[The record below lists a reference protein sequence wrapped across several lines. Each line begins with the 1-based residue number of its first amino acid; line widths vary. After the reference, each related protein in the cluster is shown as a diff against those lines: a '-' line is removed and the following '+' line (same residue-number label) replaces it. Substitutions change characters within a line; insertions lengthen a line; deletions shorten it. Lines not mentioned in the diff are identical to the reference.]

1 MTSLLK
7 NIYSPQDLQGLNHK
21 ELTTLAAEIRE
32 TIVNTVAV
40 TGGHLAPNLGVVELT
55 IALHRVFNSSL
66 DRIIWDVGHQCYV
79 HKLLTGRQGQFDTLR
94 QYGGISGFP
103 KPEESIHDAF
113 GAGHSSTSIS
123 AALGMTLA
131 RDLKGDGYSVVAVI
145 GDGSMT
151 GGMAFEAL
159 NHAGHLKKDLIVVL
173 NDNEMS
179 IAPNV
184 GALSGYLSRLRTDPK
199 YSRSK
204 DEISE
209 LLQKLPHGKK
219 LLKVVDRLKDS
230 LKYLVVPGMFFEELG
245 FTYLGPV
252 DGHDIKAVTTMLKQA
267 KACGGPVL
275 VHVLTQKGRGYEP
288 AEKNPGK
295 FHGVG
300 PFEVS
305 TGSIKKSAGAPSYTD
320 IFGQTLVKLAREDH
334 SVISITAA
342 MPAGTGLNPFAREF
356 PERYFDVGI
365 AEQHAITMAA
375 GLAASGF
382 KPVTAIYSTFM
393 QRAYDQVLHDVCLQ
407 NLPVT
412 FAMDR
417 AGLVGEDGP
426 THHGVFD
433 ISMLRNIPKLVIM
446 SPKDENE
453 LQHMINTAV
462 HHNGPVAVR
471 YPRGAGEGVTLDERL
486 EKLPIGKGEVLR
498 EGNDVVLLALGNM
511 VPEALRAAEILTS
524 RGVQAT
530 VINPRFV
537 KPLDQELII
546 KYGSKVKNIVTIE
559 EHVLMGGFG
568 SAVME
573 LFEQVGMY
581 DVSIKCVGIP
591 DRFVEHGKQ
600 KILRAN
606 YGLTVEGIIE
616 AVMTQRRTTRPKVTG
631 FFKAVAGK
639 KLK

>member
-7 NIYSPQDLQGLNHK
+7 KIYSPQDLQSLSHK

-55 IALHRVFNSSL
+55 IALHKVFNSSV
-66 DRIIWDVGHQCYV
+66 DRIIWDVGHQSYV
-79 HKLLTGRQGQFDTLR
+79 HKLLTGRHGQFDTLR
-94 QYGGISGFP
+94 QFGGISGFP

-123 AALGMTLA
+123 AALGMALA
-131 RDLKGDGYSVVAVI
+131 RDLKGDKYSVVAVI

-159 NHAGHLKKDLIVVL
+159 NHAGHLQKDLIVIL

-252 DGHDIKAVTTMLKQA
+252 DGHDIKGVSTMLQQA

-275 VHVLTQKGRGYEP
+275 VHLLTQKGRGYGP
-288 AEKNPGK
+288 AEKNPDR

-305 TGSIKKSAGAPSYTD
+305 TGTLKKSAGAPSYTE
-320 IFGQTLVKLAREDH
+320 IFGQTLVKLAKDDQT
-334 SVISITAA
+334 IIGITAA
-342 MPAGTGLNPFAREF
+342 MPAGTGLNPFAKEF

-375 GLAASGF
+375 GMAASGY

-412 FAMDR
+412 IAMDR
-417 AGLVGEDGP
+417 AGLVGDDGP

-433 ISMLRNIPKLVIM
+433 ISMLRNIPNLVIM
-446 SPKDENE
+446 TPKDENE
-453 LQHMINTAV
+453 LQHMLNTAV
-462 HHNGPVAVR
+462 HHGGPAAVR
-471 YPRGAGEGVTLDERL
+471 YPRGAGEGVSLDEKL
-486 EKLPIGKGEVLR
+486 EKLPIGKAELLR
-498 EGNDVVLLALGNM
+498 EGNDIVLLALGNM
-511 VPEALRAAEILTS
+511 VPEAIQAAEILHAK
-524 RGVQAT
+524 GVRAT
-530 VINPRFV
+530 VINARFI

-546 KYGSKVKNIVTIE
+546 KYAKVIKNIVTIE

-568 SAVME
+568 SAVIE
-573 LFEQVGMY
+573 LLESEGIN
-581 DVSIKCVGIP
+581 DVAIKCIGLP
-591 DRFVEHGKQ
+591 DRFIEHGKQ
-600 KILRAN
+600 DILRAN
-606 YGLTVEGIIE
+606 YGLTADGIVET
-616 AVMTQRRTTRPKVTG
+616 VMTRQRSQGTKVNK